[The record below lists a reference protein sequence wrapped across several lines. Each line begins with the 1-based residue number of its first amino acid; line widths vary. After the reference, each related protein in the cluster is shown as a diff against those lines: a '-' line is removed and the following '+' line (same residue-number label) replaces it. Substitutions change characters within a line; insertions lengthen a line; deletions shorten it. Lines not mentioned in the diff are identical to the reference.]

1 MKRLLIFTAM
11 TCAFSNMNAQDVLIT
26 QDGELLNV
34 YGLEI
39 SDNAVFYKTE
49 DKTDAPIQRIGKEKI
64 LMVKRK
70 DGKKYKFDN
79 NDKVVDSGSPAKAAI
94 AASPGATAE
103 TNRQRI
109 EQYNSILPEFKGK
122 PKDKEA
128 KRLFCAMG
136 YGADSQLTDDNV
148 EITTESGIWDTQNV
162 KGRNIS
168 TLMASPSLA
177 TVLNIGTRTYNPV
190 FVVKIKNKSNKTIY
204 IDLGNSFFIRDDNS
218 TAYYI
223 PSSVSNSSV
232 TSSGVGVN
240 LGAVAGALGVGG
252 AVGELA
258 GGVNVGG
265 GKQGGSVSTTYSQ
278 RVVAIPPMST
288 KALSAQPLFLRYGEH
303 GPNVFVYAEKSSDDL
318 FLVPHVN
325 LKNAN
330 NKNIRIGETVTYT
343 EQNTPMK
350 FGTYISYSFSE
361 NLTDTQNLKVNYFLK
376 SVTGF
381 HRTPGGEIMTYAY
394 YLDHDIPSYSFF
406 IGFVGIHM

>member
-1 MKRLLIFTAM
+1 MRL
-11 TCAFSNMNAQDVLIT
+11 
-26 QDGELLNV
+26 
-34 YGLEI
+34 
-39 SDNAVFYKTE
+39 
-49 DKTDAPIQRIGKEKI
+49 
-64 LMVKRK
+64 
-70 DGKKYKFDN
+70 
-79 NDKVVDSGSPAKAAI
+79 
-94 AASPGATAE
+94 
-103 TNRQRI
+103 
-109 EQYNSILPEFKGK
+109 
-122 PKDKEA
+122 
-128 KRLFCAMG
+128 
-136 YGADSQLTDDNV
+136 
-148 EITTESGIWDTQNV
+148 
-162 KGRNIS
+162 
-168 TLMASPSLA
+168 
-177 TVLNIGTRTYNPV
+177 

-223 PSSVSNSSV
+223 PSSVSNSSG

-258 GGVNVGG
+258 GGVNVGS

-303 GPNVFVYAEKSSDDL
+303 GPNVFVYAEKTNDDL
-318 FLVPHVN
+318 FLVPHID

-361 NLTDTQNLKVNYFLK
+361 NLTDLKNLKVNYFLK

-381 HRTPGGEIMTYAY
+381 HRTPGGEFMTYAY
-394 YLDHDIPSYSFF
+394 YLDHDIPSSSSF
-406 IGFVGIHM
+406 IGFVGIRN

>member
-1 MKRLLIFTAM
+1 MRFFTRPK
-11 TCAFSNMNAQDVLIT
+11 I
-26 QDGELLNV
+26 
-34 YGLEI
+34 
-39 SDNAVFYKTE
+39 KTG
-49 DKTDAPIQRIGKEKI
+49 APIQRIGKEKI
-64 LMVKRK
+64 LMIKRK
-70 DGKKYKFDN
+70 DGTKYKFDN
-79 NDKVVDSGSPAKAAI
+79 NNNVVDSESPAKVAL
-94 AASPGATAE
+94 AASSGATTE
-103 TNRQRI
+103 TNRKRI

-122 PKDKEA
+122 PKDKES

-148 EITTESGIWDTQNV
+148 EITTESGIWDTDNV

-177 TVLNIGTRTYNPV
+177 TVLNTGTRTYNPV
-190 FVVKIKNKSNKTIY
+190 FVVKVKNKSNKTIY

-223 PSSVSNSSV
+223 PSSVSNSSG

-278 RVVAIPPMST
+278 RVVAVPPMST

-303 GPNVFVYAEKSSDDL
+303 GPNVFVYAEKTNDDL
-318 FLVPHVN
+318 FLVPHIN

-343 EQNTPMK
+343 EHPNEIR
-350 FGTYISYSFSE
+350 YIYQ
-361 NLTDTQNLKVNYFLK
+361 LLL
-376 SVTGF
+376 
-381 HRTPGGEIMTYAY
+381 
-394 YLDHDIPSYSFF
+394 L
-406 IGFVGIHM
+406 